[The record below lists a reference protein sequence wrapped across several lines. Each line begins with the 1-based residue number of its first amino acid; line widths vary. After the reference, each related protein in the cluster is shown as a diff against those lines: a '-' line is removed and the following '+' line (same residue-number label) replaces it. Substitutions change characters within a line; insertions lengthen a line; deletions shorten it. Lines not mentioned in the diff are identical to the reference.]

1 MNAKTKTNKKV
12 KPCRICTSLHK
23 EGKEV
28 PHDPSR
34 LHTDTNSTDPKLGK
48 RGAR

>member
-1 MNAKTKTNKKV
+1 MTDEQTTKVKKKV

-34 LHTDTNSTDPKLGK
+34 LHTDTNSTDPRKGT
-48 RGAR
+48 R